1 MNEFRQ
7 RLEQSLEKM
16 FHDTGVDGDFSTVE
30 PLKYRNLLDLMSRAS
45 LVFADDEIEL
55 YQKGDGSFFIAVP
68 MSPWDAGTYALLAV
82 PRTMAAALADGKITP
97 ADHDAIFG

>member
-55 YQKGDGSFFIAVP
+55 YQKGDGSFFKAAP
-68 MSPWDAGTYALLAV
+68 YDGGSYALLAV

>member
-1 MNEFRQ
+1 MNEIKSLTELLKE
-7 RLEQSLEKM
+7 RLGNS
-16 FHDTGVDGDFSTVE
+16 FDCDFSTVE

-45 LVFADDEIEL
+45 LVFALPEYVEL

>member
-45 LVFADDEIEL
+45 LVFALPEYVEL
-55 YQKGDGSFFIAVP
+55 YQKGDGSFFMAAP
-68 MSPWDAGTYALLAV
+68 YDGGSYALLAV
-82 PRTMAAALADGKITP
+82 PRTLAAVLADGKITP

>member
-1 MNEFRQ
+1 MSEFRQ
-7 RLEQSLEKM
+7 SFEKSLEKM
-16 FHDTGVDGDFSTVE
+16 FHDIGVEGSFSTVE

-55 YQKGDGSFFIAVP
+55 YQKGDGSFFMAAP
-68 MSPWDAGTYALLAV
+68 YDGGSYALLAV